1 MTHPEVQVALME
13 IALEL
18 RRIDR
23 RLDDLAH
30 VLDEPTGPRSLAAP
44 EVEEGSDRPLNLAAA
59 VQAQIVYTREA
70 EIESAIQDLCLVAQ
84 LSDDPD
90 RWRVPREEPC
100 RRDVGAA
107 SETSGR
113 RDAGAPGQERITPRH
128 GRGNGAPDLA
138 EASC

>member
-1 MTHPEVQVALME
+1 MTHAETQVTLME

-18 RRIDR
+18 GRIDR

-30 VLDEPTGPRSLAAP
+30 ALDESSGPRSLAAP

-59 VQAQIVYTREA
+59 IQAQIVYTREA
-70 EIESAIQDLCLVAQ
+70 EVESAIQDLCLAAQ
-84 LSDDPD
+84 LSDDPE
-90 RWRVPREEPC
+90 RWRAPTEELC
-100 RRDVGAA
+100 
-107 SETSGR
+107 R

-128 GRGNGAPDLA
+128 GRGNGAPDLE

>member
-1 MTHPEVQVALME
+1 ME

-30 VLDEPTGPRSLAAP
+30 ALDEPAGPRSLAAP

-59 VQAQIVYTREA
+59 IQAQIVYTREA
-70 EIESAIQDLCLVAQ
+70 EIESAVQDLCLVAQ
-84 LSDDPD
+84 LSDDPE
-90 RWRVPREEPC
+90 RWRTPGEEPC
-100 RRDVGAA
+100 
-107 SETSGR
+107 R

-128 GRGNGAPDLA
+128 GRGHGAQGLL
-138 EASC
+138 EVSC